1 MQRGAWCIAILTAS
15 GVPAA
20 RPLAQTPVAPA
31 PLTVTRDTFDVW
43 MTRLSNA
50 GRWGANDELG
60 TLNLITPA
68 KRRAA
73 AQSVRD
79 GITVSLEREVLAG
92 PDSVALFP
100 FHLRAY
106 TRRFDSTVTA
116 AADSL
121 SVIAHGLQRT
131 HLDALSHIAYRGR
144 FYNDVPLDQL
154 SPGGARRLGVE
165 AMQRGII
172 TRGVLVDLPRLR
184 GVEFLPPGTAVTSA
198 DLQQWERQH
207 KVRVETGD
215 VLLIRVGGRAPDAAA
230 RAPAPGLH
238 PSLAVWLRERG
249 VAALGCDC
257 GNEASPSPVS
267 GLSIPLHALAVAAM
281 GMPLL
286 DNLDL
291 EEAAREAAARE
302 RPTFLFVAAPPRI
315 RGATSTLINPLAVF

>member
-1 MQRGAWCIAILTAS
+1 MKQRAWCIAILTVS
-15 GVPAA
+15 WFPAVS
-20 RPLAQTPVAPA
+20 PLAQTPVVPA
-31 PLTVTRDTFDVW
+31 PLPVPRDTFYVW
-43 MTRLSNA
+43 MARLSNA
-50 GRWGANDELG
+50 GRWGADDELG

-79 GITVSLEREVLAG
+79 GITVSMEREVVAG
-92 PDSVALFP
+92 PDSAALFP
-100 FHLRAY
+100 FRLRAY

-121 SVIAHGLQRT
+121 WVIAHGVQRT
-131 HLDALSHIAYRGR
+131 HLDALSHVAYRDR
-144 FYNDVPLDQL
+144 FYNDVPLEQL
-154 SPGGARRLGVE
+154 SPVGARRLGLQ

-184 GVEFLPPGTAVTSA
+184 NVEFLPPGTAVTAA

-207 KVRVETGD
+207 RVRVEAGD

-230 RAPAPGLH
+230 GASAPGLH
-238 PSLAVWLRERG
+238 PSLALWLRERG
-249 VAALGCDC
+249 VAALGCNC
-257 GNEASPSPVS
+257 WNEAEPSVVS

-291 EEAAREAAARE
+291 EEVAREAAARR